1 MSFNL
6 PILNILDE
14 IEDPENPKQS
24 LLTRVIWFLHGRD
37 LSVPDIAVVVGVSE
51 HTIYERL
58 PKDQSRREKNREK
71 IEKLKP
77 EIYQMYAKSGNPK
90 EISFDL
96 GIPLYRIYKILAE
109 HKKEIQNGSKRI

>member
-77 EIYQMYAKSGNPK
+77 EIYQMYSKSGNPK

-96 GIPLYRIYKILAE
+96 GIPLYRVYKILQE
-109 HKKEIQNGSKRI
+109 HKKETKNDQA